1 VAVPVDRG
9 VGPDFDHGPF
19 RPDAGERKRGRHID
33 IGGESGRRLARG
45 AAEHPLGLAQA
56 LDRDRVGLEVGRS
69 EEAARWLA
77 GNHAHG
83 MDAAFGGSGH
93 RIESQQG
100 SCRHDDL
107 ATALLGQRDECRT
120 FEQRATAEYHDG
132 FAGPEHGPAD
142 PFDDGSGRT
151 FDREIGVGGHRVELD
166 QRTGNTL
173 RVKPSLRLGA
183 IMRGGAGKREA
194 RHAFVEAARRIL
206 PQRYPD
212 TNARSYTSVI
222 DDKSYRRLRATLED
236 HVARVEIC
244 IDDHLHRDGKGCR
257 IVEYQNLV
265 ELLIFDETERLSMP
279 ALELIRDRFD
289 RTGVGVI
296 LIGMPGMEK
305 RLSRY
310 PQLYSRVGFAHHYRP
325 LQADELSFVLTR
337 HWQKLGLTLDDADFT
352 DTQAIASIARI
363 TGGNFRLLHRLFVQ
377 IERILKINGLSVIT
391 DDVVEAARST
401 LVIGIT

>member
-1 VAVPVDRG
+1 V
-9 VGPDFDHGPF
+9 
-19 RPDAGERKRGRHID
+19 
-33 IGGESGRRLARG
+33 
-45 AAEHPLGLAQA
+45 
-56 LDRDRVGLEVGRS
+56 RD
-69 EEAARWLA
+69 
-77 GNHAHG
+77 
-83 MDAAFGGSGH
+83 
-93 RIESQQG
+93 
-100 SCRHDDL
+100 
-107 ATALLGQRDECRT
+107 
-120 FEQRATAEYHDG
+120 
-132 FAGPEHGPAD
+132 
-142 PFDDGSGRT
+142 
-151 FDREIGVGGHRVELD
+151 
-166 QRTGNTL
+166 
-173 RVKPSLRLGA
+173 
-183 IMRGGAGKREA
+183 
-194 RHAFVEAARRIL
+194 
-206 PQRYPD
+206 
-212 TNARSYTSVI
+212 
-222 DDKSYRRLRATLED
+222 LRATLAD

-244 IDDHLHRDGKGCR
+244 IDDHLHRDVKGCR